1 MALKPSIRD
10 GLQSPITRRR
20 FILWSGLALGTL
32 SAADL
37 LAACGGSSTA
47 TSGHYKIAIV
57 FYTKS
62 IPYYQDMLRGF
73 QDEAAK
79 LGDVD
84 IDFTYANFS
93 VTDEVNL
100 VENAITRQPKA
111 LIIAPMDREALVP
124 VIRKAKAAGMPVITV
139 GDDLGEDGRDAE
151 LAYVGQSYQALGELK
166 AQYLVDKLHGQG
178 QVLVVHGPRGLD
190 YVESQKT
197 GYEQVFG
204 ANPGIQ
210 VVEGPYGNFSS
221 DVGLKS
227 TEDLLTTH
235 PHPAAIWFDNDDLAI
250 GGIQA
255 IKERQIPKAQVIM
268 IASDG
273 SAAAVAAVKAGD
285 LDVDVSVRPYST
297 GVIALQTLHDYLSKG
312 TIPHNPTPVVML
324 QIDSSNVNNLKQLDY
339 A

>member
-1 MALKPSIRD
+1 MFQRLSR
-10 GLQSPITRRR
+10 
-20 FILWSGLALGTL
+20 WSAGLAVLVLVAVG
-32 SAADL
+32 
-37 LAACGGSSTA
+37 CGGGQSSTG
-47 TSGHYKIAIV
+47 TSKMTISIV

-73 QDEAAK
+73 QDEATK
-79 LGDVD
+79 LGDVNL
-84 IDFTYANFS
+84 DFTYANFS
-93 VTDEVNL
+93 VTDELNL

-111 LIIAPMDREALVP
+111 LIVAPMDREALIP
-124 VIRKAKAAGMPVITV
+124 VIRKAKAAGIPVLTV

-151 LAYVGQSYQALGELK
+151 LAYVGQSYQQLGQLK

-178 QVLVVHGPRGLD
+178 EVLVVHGPRGLD

-197 GYEQVFG
+197 GYQQVFA
-204 ANPGIQ
+204 ANPGIH

-255 IKERQIPKAQVIM
+255 LKERQIPKSQVIM

-273 SAAAVAAVKAGD
+273 SSAAIDAVKAGN
-285 LDVDVSVRPYST
+285 LDMDVSVRPYST
-297 GVIALQTLHDYLSKG
+297 GVIALQTLHDYLTKG
-312 TIPHNPTPVVML
+312 TVPHNPTPVVML
-324 QIDSSNVNNLKQLDY
+324 QIDASNVNNLKQLDY